1 MLTRPAS
8 LASIALVAVCLAWPG
23 LARPLPAA
31 PAQAA
36 QKPAPAADD
45 GRGTAVMSRRFVVGT
60 SSGVHQLM
68 KENPQGY
75 HFTGA
80 PKEVRVDERPAP
92 RSCGVPLAKYF
103 RDEVVSTFRI
113 ATTNECR
120 ISADKVDCQ
129 SNLLPGYSQTFLSLA
144 YTWRQTEVDLE
155 LAIRQ
160 NGWFGAVK
168 NPQLRGNH
176 VEWMEDAFDCL
187 VSIAECGA
195 ALPQCAVRR

>member
-1 MLTRPAS
+1 MLKRPAS
-8 LASIALVAVCLAWPG
+8 LAPIALVAACLAWPG
-23 LARPLPAA
+23 FARSLPAA

-36 QKPAPAADD
+36 QKPAPSAAD
-45 GRGTAVMSRRFVVGT
+45 GRDPAVMSRRFVVGT
-60 SSGVHQLM
+60 SPGIRQLM

-120 ISADKVDCQ
+120 ISAEKVDCH
-129 SNLLPGYSQTFLSLA
+129 SNLLPGYSQTYLSLA
-144 YTWRQTEVDLE
+144 YTWRQTEIDLE

-168 NPQLRGNH
+168 NPQLGGNH
-176 VEWMEDAFDCL
+176 VEWMENAFDCL
-187 VSIAECGA
+187 VSIAECGS

>member
-1 MLTRPAS
+1 LKHPAS
-8 LASIALVAVCLAWPG
+8 FASIAFAATCLAVPG
-23 LARPLPAA
+23 SARSLPAVT
-31 PAQAA
+31 AQAA
-36 QKPAPAADD
+36 QKPASDAAEGKD
-45 GRGTAVMSRRFVVGT
+45 TAVMSRRFVVGT
-60 SSGVHQLM
+60 SPGVRQLM
-68 KENPQGY
+68 KDNPQGY

-92 RSCGVPLAKYF
+92 ASCGISLAKYF
-103 RDEVVSTFRI
+103 RDQVVSTFRV

-120 ISADKVDCQ
+120 ISAERVDCR
-129 SNLLPGYSQTFLSLA
+129 SNLLPGYSQTYLSVA

-155 LAIRQ
+155 LAVRQ

-168 NPQLRGNH
+168 NPQLGGNH
-176 VEWMEDAFDCL
+176 VEWMEDTFDCL